1 MPIKERPI
9 GAAEPAPEQPEPGP
23 PRLIKTGRETMQER
37 VQKILA
43 ASGVASRR
51 KAEEYIRQG
60 RVTVNGTVIALGT
73 AADPE
78 ADRIEL
84 DGVPIGKPEKPVY
97 ILLHKPRGYVTT
109 MQDEKG
115 RKSVSELV
123 DCGTR
128 VYPVGRLDMD
138 SEGLLLMTNDG
149 ALTNILLHPGHEIDK
164 IYHVWVKNYRKD
176 RGQSMARPMDID
188 GYRIRPAGVEVLWQ
202 QGDTALLQVT
212 IHEGRN
218 RQIRKMAAACQ
229 MAVTRLRRVAE
240 GPLQLGDLP
249 RGQWRYLSENEI
261 LSLQKMKMH

>member
-1 MPIKERPI
+1 M
-9 GAAEPAPEQPEPGP
+9 
-23 PRLIKTGRETMQER
+23 LM
-37 VQKILA
+37 L
-43 ASGVASRR
+43 
-51 KAEEYIRQG
+51 Y
-60 RVTVNGTVIALGT
+60 
-73 AADPE
+73 
-78 ADRIEL
+78 
-84 DGVPIGKPEKPVY
+84 
-97 ILLHKPRGYVTT
+97 KPRGVVTT
-109 MQDEKG
+109 LSDEKG
-115 RKSVSELV
+115 RPTVADLV
-123 DCGTR
+123 RDCGER
-128 VYPVGRLDMD
+128 VWPVGRLDMD

-229 MAVTRLRRVAE
+229 MTVTRLRRVAE